1 MTRPRVRLRDVAA
14 AANTSAK
21 TASRVINGDPRVSD
35 ETRARVEQAVRDLGY
50 QPDPL
55 ARSLRRGTDDTIG
68 VVIDSV
74 ADPFFASV
82 TGEIERL
89 ALERGSTVIVAS
101 TNRAPDRERAVLE
114 GLAQR
119 RVAGLIVAPVS
130 ADHAYVRMLPC
141 PVVFVD
147 RRARN
152 LDADAVVVDDRDA
165 AARAVRHLI
174 AHGHRRIAFI
184 GDGPD
189 MDTARLRLEGYR
201 LALAEAGITE
211 ETVLECRRD
220 DNTGH
225 AAAHTT
231 RLLGMPRPPTAIF
244 SANTRCSL
252 GVVPVLHRRDRLDIA
267 LVAFGDF
274 PMADSV
280 TPAVTVIDHAP
291 EVIGRLAA
299 ERLMKRLEGDTGGPE
314 TVVAPLSLLPRGSG
328 EVRP

>member
-1 MTRPRVRLRDVAA
+1 VRLRDVAA

-21 TASRVINGDPRVSD
+21 TASRVVNGDPRVAE

-89 ALERGSTVIVAS
+89 ALRRGITVIIAS
-101 TNRAPDRERAVLE
+101 TNRAPDRERSVLE

-130 ADHAYVRMLPC
+130 DDHAYVRTLPC

-147 RRARN
+147 RKPRN
-152 LDADAVVVDDRDA
+152 LGADAVVVHDREA
-165 AARAVRHLI
+165 AAQAVGHLI

-201 LALAEAGITE
+201 AALAEAGIDE
-211 ETVLECRRD
+211 EIVLECRRD

-225 AAAHTT
+225 AGEHTE
-231 RLLGMPRPPTAIF
+231 RLLSSARPPTAIF

-252 GVVPVLHRRDRLDIA
+252 GVVPVLHQRDRLDIA
-267 LVAFGDF
+267 FVAFGDF
-274 PMADSV
+274 PMADSL
-280 TPAVTVIDHAP
+280 TPAVTVIDHPP
-291 EVIGRLAA
+291 EIIGRLAA
-299 ERLMKRLEGDTGGPE
+299 EQLMRRLEGDVSEPA
-314 TVVAPLSLLPRGSG
+314 TVLASLRLVARGSG

>member
-21 TASRVINGDPRVSD
+21 TASRVINGDPRVSE
-35 ETRARVEQAVRDLGY
+35 ETRTRVEQAVRELGY

-89 ALERGSTVIVAS
+89 ALERGITVIIAS
-101 TNRAPDRERAVLE
+101 TNRASDRERSVLE

-130 ADHAYVRMLPC
+130 DDHAYMRTLPC

-147 RRARN
+147 RRPRN
-152 LDADAVVVDDRDA
+152 LSADVVVVDDRDA

-189 MDTARLRLEGYR
+189 MDTARLRIEGYR
-201 LALAEAGITE
+201 AALAEAGIPDE
-211 ETVLECRRD
+211 IVLECRRD

-225 AAAHTT
+225 AAEHTG
-231 RLLGMPRPPTAIF
+231 RLLDSPHPPTAIF

-252 GVVPVLHRRDRLDIA
+252 GVVPVLHRRDRLDVA

-280 TPAVTVIDHAP
+280 TPAVTVIDHPP
-291 EVIGRLAA
+291 ETIGRLAA
-299 ERLMKRLEGDTGGPE
+299 ELLMKRLAGEVGEPE
-314 TVVAPLSLLPRGSG
+314 TVLVPLRLVPRGSG